1 MTAPE
6 NKPRDTVL
14 VALDGSLAAATA
26 LPLAL
31 AVAAQLGA
39 DCEALHIVS
48 DIGVSRISAA
58 PLLRGSKRSPASSC
72 GRTRSS

>member
-1 MTAPE
+1 MNASE
-6 NKPRDTVL
+6 NKPRDMVL

-26 LPLAL
+26 LPIAL

-48 DIGVSRISAA
+48 DIGGFPGI
-58 PLLRGSKRSPASSC
+58 GQ
-72 GRTRSS
+72 TRSSRR

>member
-26 LPLAL
+26 LPIAL

-39 DCEALHIVS
+39 DCE
-48 DIGVSRISAA
+48 GCIS
-58 PLLRGSKRSPASSC
+58 SPTW
-72 GRTRSS
+72 G